1 MPRANPGPRLRL
13 FGPDDRHGAKPR
25 KGFAD
30 YVWYIVWTES
40 GVRRERSTGAGL
52 EDRGAAEKALAEF
65 LGARAPR
72 IVGPRHPHEIL
83 IADVLDL
90 YGTEHAPNATDAARI
105 GHAIAAL
112 LPWWGERTAST
123 ITLETC
129 RAYFRHRSAQLAKR
143 EADQAERRAALA
155 HEKAVR
161 HAKPG
166 VVVPQP
172 KRPKTRAE
180 LSAPSDFDKAGRL
193 IHHNTVRRELGVL
206 QAALGYCHASGVL
219 LNPPVVSLPSKP
231 PARQDWLERN
241 ELARLLRAARR
252 EPKAK
257 GHLPYIILIS
267 YYTAHRKEAVLA
279 LQWIPNTEGGH
290 VDLRRGVIDFN
301 PAGRPQTRKRRQA
314 AMPIPP
320 RLLPR
325 LRYLRR
331 TTRQFVIEVERPE
344 KVDGEVKMV
353 RSRVRSYKRSLA
365 TAVKAAGL
373 AGKRITPHAFKHT
386 GITHLMQDGVDPWAV
401 SGFTATS
408 IETIQKVYGHQH
420 PDYLREAAAAP
431 RGRGRLKV

>member
-13 FGPDDRHGAKPR
+13 FGPDDRFGAKR
-25 KGFAD
+25 RGGFAD

-40 GVRRERSTGAGL
+40 GVRRERSTGAGKD
-52 EDRGAAEKALAEF
+52 DRRKAEEELARF
-65 LGARAPR
+65 LDARAPR
-72 IVGPRHPHEIL
+72 VVGPRHPHEIL

-129 RAYFRHRSAQLAKR
+129 RAYFRHRSAQLAKK
-143 EADQAERRAALA
+143 EAEQAERRAARA
-155 HEKAVR
+155 TAKAR
-161 HAKPG
+161 RLHPKAPEAK
-166 VVVPQP
+166 
-172 KRPKTRAE
+172 RDRTRSE
-180 LSAPSDFDKAGRL
+180 LSAPSDFDRAGRVC
-193 IHHNTVRRELGVL
+193 HHNTVRRELGAL
-206 QAALGYCHASGVL
+206 QAALGYCHAAGVL

-231 PARQDWLERN
+231 EARQDWLDRD

-252 EPKAK
+252 EPKAR

-267 YYTAHRKEAVLA
+267 YYTAHRREAVLA
-279 LQWIPNTEGGH
+279 LQWHPNTEGGH
-290 VDLRRGVIDFN
+290 VDLRRGLIDFN
-301 PAGRPQTRKRRQA
+301 PIGRPRTRKRRQA

-325 LRYLRR
+325 LLHLRR
-331 TTRQFVIEVERPE
+331 TTRRFVIEAERPE
-344 KVDGEVKMV
+344 VVDGEVRMV
-353 RSRVRSYKRSLA
+353 RGRVRSYKRSLA
-365 TAVKAAGL
+365 TAVRAAGL
-373 AGKRITPHAFKHT
+373 TGKRITPHVFKHT

-431 RGRGRLKV
+431 RGKGRSRR